1 VNKVFV
7 TGLEA
12 GVVVVDRRGLE
23 AGLVVEV
30 GRGLEAG
37 GAVVDSLDLVA

>member
-1 VNKVFV
+1 MNKVFV

-12 GVVVVDRRGLE
+12 GVVVDRRGLE